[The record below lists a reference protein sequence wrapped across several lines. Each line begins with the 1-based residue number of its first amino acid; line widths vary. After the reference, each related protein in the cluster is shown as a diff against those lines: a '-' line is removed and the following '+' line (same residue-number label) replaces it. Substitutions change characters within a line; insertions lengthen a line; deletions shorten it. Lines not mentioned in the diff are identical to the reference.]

1 MEVNFISGKQAVL
14 TIFKDGKEVEKVTLS
29 DYDDKDKLHDLFA
42 EKGFRKFTA
51 EEFAA
56 RRIGKLIEGRKQFEA
71 GLPMV

>member
-1 MEVNFISGKQAVL
+1 MNFISGKQAVL

-42 EKGFRKFTA
+42 EKGFRKFTT